1 MENMKGL
8 AEVTEDMEQE
18 YFGTINV
25 FTTVDFL
32 ELFKLDGV
40 SSCYGEYYGQY
51 HDGEQLTDERVELD
65 EEDIAVHL
73 GDYPYVVWFGDIVPV
88 EEGGDYNYEMEE

>member
-1 MENMKGL
+1 MKGL
-8 AEVTEDMEQE
+8 AELTEEMEHE
-18 YFGTINV
+18 YIGTVNV

-32 ELFKLDGV
+32 ELVQLDGV
-40 SSCYGEYYGQY
+40 SSYYGEYYGQY
-51 HDGEQLTDERVELD
+51 HDGDQLTDERVVLN
-65 EEDIAVHL
+65 EEDIASHL